1 MGYHLRIEPFCT
13 SRLGTYKHCQNVK
26 VRKVE
31 HVECLTAD
39 WIHKNRSVACF
50 KPCMMMITTPW
61 FLMMS
66 SSFIFQSWLI
76 LVSPGLH
83 ASPKASF
90 FGCFLCFWMGNC
102 VLLAIL
108 LICFIYFVPGHFHI
122 SWHHM
127 AVWYMAWILPMTM
140 NSDLLTLHVNVLLY
154 VGIEYIRFTT
164 SADIHGHHMEIMIVG
179 PWRETIG

>member
-1 MGYHLRIEPFCT
+1 MVYWYFLMGYHLGIEPFCT
-13 SRLGTYKHCQNVK
+13 SRLGTHKHCQNVK

-39 WIHKNRSVACF
+39 WIHKNRSVAWF

-83 ASPKASF
+83 ASPKAPF
-90 FGCFLCFWMGNC
+90 FGCFLCFWWETAC
-102 VLLAIL
+102 YWPFFWSVLSILYRAIFIFHDITWL
-108 LICFIYFVPGHFHI
+108 FDTWRGFFQWQWIRICLPYMSMFCCMYWIIYVIQHPRI
-122 SWHHM
+122 ST
-127 AVWYMAWILPMTM
+127 AI
-140 NSDLLTLHVNVLLY
+140 
-154 VGIEYIRFTT
+154 I
-164 SADIHGHHMEIMIVG
+164 
-179 PWRETIG
+179 